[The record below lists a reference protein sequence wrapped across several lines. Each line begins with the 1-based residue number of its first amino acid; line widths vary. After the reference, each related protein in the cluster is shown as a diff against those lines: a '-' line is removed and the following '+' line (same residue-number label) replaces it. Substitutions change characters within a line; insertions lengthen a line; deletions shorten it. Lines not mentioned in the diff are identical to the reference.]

1 MSRIF
6 DALRRAGAEQT
17 GVDFADTMSVA
28 TKVFEA
34 QMEEGKFPVPEAEPE
49 VFEDGALPTAD
60 EIRAQFPTVP
70 VVIPPTSRLVF
81 AAQPNSLAV
90 EKFRFLAVRLREM
103 RQSRPLQKVLI
114 TSSIPEEGKSLVSA
128 NLAGVIAR
136 KRQKVLLIEGDLR
149 RPVLADQFGVNNLP
163 GLAEWLQ
170 GTSEKVGNIYRLEE
184 AGLWFMPAGEPPER
198 TIELMQS
205 GRMAQLMEQLTTLF
219 DWIIVDSPPLLPLA
233 DTTLWSRFTDG
244 TLLVSREGKTEKA
257 HLERGLDALKKSDL
271 LGVVLNGCTHTDQ
284 KSYYQRYMPKSK

>member
-17 GVDFADTMSVA
+17 GIEYSDTMSVA
-28 TKVFEA
+28 TKVFEGRPI
-34 QMEEGKFPVPEAEPE
+34 EGEVPAEGLTPPAFDPGPVETAE
-49 VFEDGALPTAD
+49 
-60 EIRAQFPTVP
+60 EIRALFPAVEM
-70 VVIPPTSRLVF
+70 VIAPTSRLVF

-90 EKFRFLAVRLREM
+90 EKFRFLAVRLREI
-103 RQSRPLQKVLI
+103 RQNRTLQKVLI

-149 RPVLADQFGVNNLP
+149 RPVLADQFGLPKLP
-163 GLAEWLQ
+163 GLAEWLKGATEQ
-170 GTSEKVGNIYRLEE
+170 ASNIYRLDGP
-184 AGLWFMPAGEPPER
+184 GLWFMPAGEPPER
-198 TIELMQS
+198 TIELLQS
-205 GRMAQLMEQLTTLF
+205 GRLANLMQQLTALF
-219 DWIIVDSPPLLPLA
+219 DWIIIDSPPLLPLA

-257 HLERGLDALKKSDL
+257 HLERGLDTLKKSDL

-284 KSYYQRYMPKSK
+284 KNYYQRYSPHSK